1 MGGEGG
7 GGGVSLDLDSEYVY
21 NDELRSELECIY
33 CMHVLLT
40 IKQLF
45 CIKVTPFTIFSI
57 TLVVEFLVS
66 VSECS
71 LYGFDKGQSIG
82 ALLLQSEVKILMVSH
97 QWIQTLLSP
106 PNNLDLDLLHVFH
119 KIELPHSF

>member
-1 MGGEGG
+1 
-7 GGGVSLDLDSEYVY
+7 
-21 NDELRSELECIY
+21 
-33 CMHVLLT
+33 MHVLLT
-40 IKQLF
+40 IKLLF

-57 TLVVEFLVS
+57 VVEFLVS
-66 VSECS
+66 ESECS

-106 PNNLDLDLLHVFH
+106 PINLDLDLLHVFH